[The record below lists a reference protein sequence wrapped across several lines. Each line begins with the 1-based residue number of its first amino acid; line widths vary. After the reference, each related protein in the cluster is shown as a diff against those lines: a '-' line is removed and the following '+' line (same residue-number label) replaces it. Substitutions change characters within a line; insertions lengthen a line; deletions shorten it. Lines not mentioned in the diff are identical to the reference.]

1 VSILTRGRHEPRST
15 SFASDASETTHRDE
29 ASAAPRYRRT
39 PSLTSALPLD
49 DDTEKK
55 TTSQMLNDPTAGL
68 GFLQDID
75 GLFIQERVEFLEAFT
90 GCDTKNV
97 YHITPIQ
104 RGALPD
110 PTGQMPPEWIERFTR
125 QANFYPLLKAKE
137 ESECAERVC
146 CPLFRSF
153 EMDFKDGTG
162 AVFFSLKRPYKCT
175 VHTPCFMCAPQELK
189 LHDAHGAV
197 ASTAREEFRFG
208 WCCARSFVA
217 AGGDTNTSGYD
228 DVPIKTSSSK
238 YDSEDYYRVRTSEC
252 GTSSGNNCCAPSCF
266 NASYDIDVFDERE
279 RNVVARAANVWPG
292 CNCAGAT
299 DRSNIILRFP
309 RDADP
314 KRRAALVAATML
326 VEFAH
331 FEWRKGDNEGGGLM
345 LI

>member
-1 VSILTRGRHEPRST
+1 M
-15 SFASDASETTHRDE
+15 
-29 ASAAPRYRRT
+29 T
-39 PSLTSALPLD
+39 P
-49 DDTEKK
+49 KK
-55 TTSQMLNDPTAGL
+55 HSSQMLNDPTAGL

-137 ESECAERVC
+137 ESQCAERVC

-153 EMDFKDGTG
+153 EMDFKDGAG
-162 AVFFSLKRPYKCT
+162 AVFFSLRRPYRCT
-175 VHTPCFMCAPQELK
+175 VHTPCFMCAPQELA
-189 LHDAHGAV
+189 LLDAHGA
-197 ASTAREEFRFG
+197 AAAAAREEFRAG
-208 WCCARSFVA
+208 WCCARPFVA
-217 AGGDTNTSGYD
+217 AGGSDSA
-228 DVPIKTSSSK
+228 K
-238 YDSEDYYRVRTSEC
+238 YESEDYYRVRTSEC

-266 NASYDIDVFDERE
+266 NASYDVDVFDAGERS
-279 RNVVARAANVWPG
+279 VVARAANVWPG
-292 CNCAGAT
+292 CNCAVAT

-314 KRRAALVAATML
+314 KRRAALVAASML

>member
-1 VSILTRGRHEPRST
+1 
-15 SFASDASETTHRDE
+15 
-29 ASAAPRYRRT
+29 
-39 PSLTSALPLD
+39 
-49 DDTEKK
+49 
-55 TTSQMLNDPTAGL
+55 MLNDPTAGL

-266 NASYDIDVFDERE
+266 NASYDLDVFDAGERS
-279 RNVVARAANVWPG
+279 VVARAANVWPG

-314 KRRAALVAATML
+314 KRRAALVAAAML

-331 FEWRKGDNEGGGLM
+331 FEWRKGDNESGGLA

>member
-1 VSILTRGRHEPRST
+1 VVLRALVRG
-15 SFASDASETTHRDE
+15 
-29 ASAAPRYRRT
+29 
-39 PSLTSALPLD
+39 
-49 DDTEKK
+49 
-55 TTSQMLNDPTAGL
+55 G
-68 GFLQDID
+68 
-75 GLFIQERVEFLEAFT
+75 
-90 GCDTKNV
+90 
-97 YHITPIQ
+97 
-104 RGALPD
+104 
-110 PTGQMPPEWIERFTR
+110 
-125 QANFYPLLKAKE
+125 
-137 ESECAERVC
+137 
-146 CPLFRSF
+146 
-153 EMDFKDGTG
+153 
-162 AVFFSLKRPYKCT
+162 
-175 VHTPCFMCAPQELK
+175 
-189 LHDAHGAV
+189 
-197 ASTAREEFRFG
+197 
-208 WCCARSFVA
+208 
-217 AGGDTNTSGYD
+217 GGDTNTSGYD